1 MDALLETIVGWLWG
15 LPLIFT
21 VLFVGLYF
29 TIGSKLFQFSYLPHI
44 FKETFGKLFGKKEKS
59 EDSKG
64 ILTPFQAVATAIG
77 GSVGVGNIG
86 GVATAIAIGGP
97 GAVFWMWITALLG
110 MITKT

>member
-1 MDALLETIVGWLWG
+1 MLLDAILETIVGWLWG

-44 FKETFGKLFGKKEKS
+44 FKETFGKVFGKKDKT
-59 EDSKG
+59 EDTKG

-77 GSVGVGNIG
+77 GSVGVGN
-86 GVATAIAIGGP
+86 
-97 GAVFWMWITALLG
+97 MLLQLPLVDLEQFFG
-110 MITKT
+110 CGLRHS